1 LPEARGSGAEGSG
14 AGSGGRRRRPAS
26 SRTEKSAGAAP
37 TKAAGTAKAA
47 GKAKSSGK
55 ASGGASG
62 SGKASAA
69 GQSSGAAKAV
79 AKASAAAKAG
89 GSSSSGAR
97 SGGASAVRVVFLGG
111 LGEIGRNCACIEV
124 DGRILVLDVGIMFPD
139 PDMPGVDLVLPD
151 FTYLRENAARVDGVI
166 LTHGHEDHTGGL
178 AYLLRDFPVDVYGS
192 ELTLSLARSRV
203 DEAGMASRAKFIP
216 VRDHERRRIGPCD
229 VEFIPV
235 THSVPHA
242 FATAFHTPQGIILHS
257 GDFKIDLHPVD
268 GRRTDLAR
276 MGSLASDPGIRLLL
290 VDSTNAEEPG
300 FTASEST
307 VGATLE
313 KVFLARPDHRFVV
326 TCFASH
332 IHRVQQVADAA
343 VAQGRVVATLGRSM
357 QKNVA
362 LARKLDLLHIPDSAI
377 VDIEDVDDYPPG
389 RVCVIST
396 GSQGEPMSALSR
408 LATGENRFFKL
419 QRDDVVVISA
429 HPIPGNEWSV
439 GRVIDSLHR
448 LGVEVIHSGV
458 ENVHVSGHAKQGELA
473 MLMSVTRPE
482 FLIPVHGEY
491 RHMANQV
498 RLAASMDIDGDRV
511 LLCEDGDAVRLD
523 DTGMHRDGSVP
534 GGYLFVDG
542 SSVGD
547 IGHGVLRDRMVLAE
561 EGVVMAVATVDLK
574 QGEVVGAPQIV
585 TRGWAYDQDT
595 DALLEQ
601 ARTEVTRALEQAL
614 SSGSSDHETL
624 NRVARKALGK
634 LVGERTRQR
643 PMIVPVIVTV

>member
-1 LPEARGSGAEGSG
+1 MNSKQQGGNADKADNARRAPTAKKAGGGTKRRSSGKGKGTGTGDQGAQLAV
-14 AGSGGRRRRPAS
+14 AGSPA
-26 SRTEKSAGAAP
+26 T
-37 TKAAGTAKAA
+37 AAGTTRSEGRSSAKR
-47 GKAKSSGK
+47 
-55 ASGGASG
+55 GGDS
-62 SGKASAA
+62 
-69 GQSSGAAKAV
+69 
-79 AKASAAAKAG
+79 G
-89 GSSSSGAR
+89 GSS
-97 SGGASAVRVVFLGG
+97 VRIVFLGG

-151 FTYLRENAARVDGVI
+151 FTYLRENADRVDGVI

-178 AYLLRDFPVDVYGS
+178 AYLLRDFPVKVYGS
-192 ELTLSLARSRV
+192 ELTLALARNRV
-203 DEAGMASRAKFIP
+203 DEAGMNERVQYITVK
-216 VRDHERRRIGPCD
+216 DGERRRIGPCD

-268 GRRTDLAR
+268 GRHTDLAR
-276 MGSLASDPGIRLLL
+276 MGALASDPGIRLLL

-300 FTASEST
+300 FTPSEST
-307 VGATLE
+307 VGATLR
-313 KVFLARPDHRFVV
+313 KVFLARPDRRFIV

-343 VAQGRVVATLGRSM
+343 IAGGRRVATLGRSM

-362 LARKLDLLHIPDSAI
+362 LARKLGLLHIPEESMID
-377 VDIEDVDDYPPG
+377 VEDVDQLEPG
-389 RVCVIST
+389 QVCVIST

-408 LATGENRFFKL
+408 LATGENRFFRL
-419 QRDDVVVISA
+419 RENDVVVISA

-448 LGVEVIHSGV
+448 RGVEVIHSGV
-458 ENVHVSGHAKQGELA
+458 DSVHVSGHARQGELA
-473 MLMSVTRPE
+473 LLMSVTLPE
-482 FLIPVHGEY
+482 FVIPVHGEY

-498 RLAASMDIDGDRV
+498 QVAASMGIVGDRV

-523 DTGMHRDGSVP
+523 GKGLHRDGTVP

-574 QGEVVGAPQIV
+574 RGEVVGAPQIV
-585 TRGWAYDQDT
+585 TRGWAYDHDT
-595 DALLEQ
+595 EALLED
-601 ARTEVTRALEQAL
+601 ARTQVTKALEQAL
-614 SSGSSDHETL
+614 ASGSSDHENL
-624 NRVARKALGK
+624 NRVARKAMGR
-634 LVGERTRQR
+634 LVGDRTRQR

>member
-1 LPEARGSGAEGSG
+1 MTAKGASKGTPAKAKGGGESRGKSPVGGKSQTRAKGQAEANVPSS
-14 AGSGGRRRRPAS
+14 RPAK
-26 SRTEKSAGAAP
+26 R
-37 TKAAGTAKAA
+37 
-47 GKAKSSGK
+47 
-55 ASGGASG
+55 ASGP
-62 SGKASAA
+62 
-69 GQSSGAAKAV
+69 
-79 AKASAAAKAG
+79 G
-89 GSSSSGAR
+89 G
-97 SGGASAVRVVFLGG
+97 SAVRVVFLGG

-124 DGRILVLDVGIMFPD
+124 DGRTLVLDVGIMFPD

-151 FTYLRENAARVDGVI
+151 FTYLRENADRVDGVI

-178 AYLLRDFPVDVYGS
+178 AYLLRDFPVPVYGS
-192 ELTLSLARSRV
+192 ELTLALARNRV
-203 DEAGMASRAKFIP
+203 DEAGMADRAQFIP
-216 VRDHERRRIGPCD
+216 VRDGERRRIGPCD

-257 GDFKIDLHPVD
+257 GDFKLDLHPVD

-276 MGSLASDPGIRLLL
+276 MGALASDPGIRLLL
-290 VDSTNAEEPG
+290 SDSTNAEEPG
-300 FTASEST
+300 FTPSEST
-307 VGATLE
+307 VGETLR
-313 KVFLARPDHRFVV
+313 KVFLERPDRRFVV

-343 VAQGRVVATLGRSM
+343 IAGGRSVATLGRSM

-362 LARKLDLLHIPDSAI
+362 LARRLGLLNIPDGALI
-377 VDIEDVDDYPPG
+377 DVEDIDNLEDG
-389 RVCVIST
+389 QVCVIST

-408 LATGENRFFKL
+408 LAIGENRFFSL
-419 QRDDVVVISA
+419 RPDDVVVISA

-439 GRVIDSLHR
+439 GRVIDSLYK

-458 ENVHVSGHAKQGELA
+458 DRVHVSGHARQGELA
-473 MLMSVTRPE
+473 TLMSVTRPE
-482 FLIPVHGEY
+482 FFIPVHGEY
-491 RHMANQV
+491 RHMANHV
-498 RLAASMDIDGDRV
+498 RLAASMGIGKDRV
-511 LLCEDGDAVRLD
+511 ILCEDGDAVKLD
-523 DTGMHRDGSVP
+523 GAGLKRDGTVP

-574 QGEVVGAPQIV
+574 RAEVVGAPQIV
-585 TRGWAYDQDT
+585 TRGWAYDRDT
-595 DALLEQ
+595 EALLDEAREQ
-601 ARTEVTRALEQAL
+601 VTRALEQAL
-614 SSGSSDHETL
+614 AAGSNDHENL

-634 LVGERTRQR
+634 LVGDRTRQR

>member
-1 LPEARGSGAEGSG
+1 LPEARRPRQGAQDTGG
-14 AGSGGRRRRPAS
+14 AGGTGGTGRRRKAQ
-26 SRTEKSAGAAP
+26 SAG
-37 TKAAGTAKAA
+37 TGQDAGRPAKAA
-47 GKAKSSGK
+47 KAP
-55 ASGGASG
+55 
-62 SGKASAA
+62 
-69 GQSSGAAKAV
+69 
-79 AKASAAAKAG
+79 AAARATKAPAKTARRKAD
-89 GSSSSGAR
+89 GSS
-97 SGGASAVRVVFLGG
+97 VRIVFLGG

-151 FTYLRENAARVDGVI
+151 FTYLRENADRVDGVI

-178 AYLLRDFPVDVYGS
+178 AYLLRDFPLDVYGS

-203 DEAGMASRAKFIP
+203 DEAGMASRANFIP

-276 MGSLASDPGIRLLL
+276 MGALASDPGIRLLL

-313 KVFLARPDHRFVV
+313 KVFLARPDRRFIV
-326 TCFASH
+326 TSFASH
-332 IHRVQQVADAA
+332 IHRIQQVADAA
-343 VAQGRVVATLGRSM
+343 IAGGRIIATLGRSM

-362 LARKLDLLHIPDSAI
+362 LARKLDLLHLPDSAL
-377 VDIEDVDDYPPG
+377 VDIEKVDDYPPG

-408 LATGENRFFKL
+408 LAIGENRFFKL
-419 QRDDVVVISA
+419 QADDVVVISA

-473 MLMSVTRPE
+473 MLMSVTQPE

-498 RLAASMDIDGDRV
+498 RLANSMGIDGDRV

-523 DTGMHRDGSVP
+523 DQGMHRDGSVP

-574 QGEVVGAPQIV
+574 QGEVVGVPQIV

-595 DALLEQ
+595 DALLDE
-601 ARTEVTRALEQAL
+601 ARAQVTKALAQAL
-614 SSGSSDHETL
+614 SSGSSDHESL